1 MATIA
6 YLLLGAVLL
15 KNSNK
20 MNITLKRNYGFELI
34 FEAENVMV
42 TEDIESREYPKDE
55 NGKTI
60 VNLNPKRDIKTDA
73 LEQFVNVL
81 EDMIY
86 YREAEFDS
94 TNLIERLFEKLP
106 SDVAIKL
113 AEKIKRDYEV
123 DVE

>member
-1 MATIA
+1 
-6 YLLLGAVLL
+6 
-15 KNSNK
+15 
-20 MNITLKRNYGFELI
+20 MNITLKSKYSFELI

-60 VNLNPKRDIKTDA
+60 INLHPKRDIKTDA
-73 LEQFVNVL
+73 LMQFVNVL
-81 EDMIY
+81 DDMIY
-86 YREAEFDS
+86 YRKAEFDS
-94 TNLIERLFEKLP
+94 SNLIERLFEKLP

-113 AEKIKRDYEV
+113 SEKIKRDYQV

>member
-1 MATIA
+1 
-6 YLLLGAVLL
+6 
-15 KNSNK
+15 
-20 MNITLKRNYGFELI
+20 MNIALKRNYGFELI
-34 FEAENVMV
+34 FEAENVRV

-55 NGKTI
+55 NGKTVI
-60 VNLNPKRDIKTDA
+60 NLNPKRDIKTDA

-94 TNLIERLFEKLP
+94 SNLIERLFEKLP
-106 SDVAIKL
+106 PDVAIKL

>member
-1 MATIA
+1 
-6 YLLLGAVLL
+6 
-15 KNSNK
+15 

-34 FEAENVMV
+34 FETENVRV
-42 TEDIESREYPKDE
+42 TEDIEIREYPKDE

-60 VNLNPKRDIKTDA
+60 INLNPKRDIKTDA
-73 LEQFVNVL
+73 LKQFVNVL

-94 TNLIERLFEKLP
+94 SNLIERLFEKLP

-113 AEKIKRDYEV
+113 SEKIKRDYEA

>member
-1 MATIA
+1 
-6 YLLLGAVLL
+6 
-15 KNSNK
+15 
-20 MNITLKRNYGFELI
+20 MNIILKRNYGFELI
-34 FEAENVMV
+34 FEAENVRV

-60 VNLNPKRDIKTDA
+60 ININPKRDIKTDA
-73 LEQFVNVL
+73 LEQFASVL
-81 EDMIY
+81 GDMIY

-94 TNLIERLFEKLP
+94 SDLIELLFEKLP

-113 AEKIKRDYEV
+113 VRKIKRDYEE